1 MKIVII
7 TLGCKVNQYESDALA
22 EMLIKNKNTVS
33 RNFEPADVFILNSCA
48 VTNEAERKSRQM
60 ISKCLKL
67 NPNAKVLVCGCASEK
82 NAEQFERFENI
93 IMISGTANK
102 LKLIEKINEISAEI
116 TSGEFDNPE
125 NKIKSKAE
133 KGKSFKNNKTEK
145 NIKISKV
152 EEIPD
157 FYENISI
164 SNAHN
169 HRAFVKIQDG
179 CNRFCSYCII
189 PYLRGRSRS
198 RDIVSVLSEANN
210 LIKGGV
216 KEIVLTGIDISDY
229 KIDNEPALIKLLNQL
244 NEFNVRLRLSSFEEG
259 IIDDEFLK
267 KISKISNLCPHFH
280 MSLQSGSDSVLKRM
294 NRKYTPHDFLESIK
308 KIRKYF
314 KDCAITTDIIVG
326 FPGETEKEFKQT
338 LKFAKKAKFA
348 FMHIFPF
355 SRRSGTAVDKI
366 LTLGKDKRYF
376 IIPSATLKKRVCL
389 LHKINEKLSKKFC
402 KSQIGETHEVIV
414 EERIGE
420 YCVGHSRS
428 FLKVYIKTSE
438 TEKNFTGN
446 CGYSCIKNCE
456 NAEILIN
463 EIVNV
468 KIKSIYKDGV
478 VGEIVN

>member
-22 EMLIKNKNTVS
+22 EMLIKNKNEVS
-33 RNFEPADVFILNSCA
+33 RNFEPADVYILNSCA

-67 NPNAKVLVCGCASEK
+67 NPHAKVLVCGCASEK
-82 NAEQFERFENI
+82 NAEQFENSENV

-102 LKLIEKINEISAEI
+102 LKLIEKINEIDNEI
-116 TSGEFDNPE
+116 TSSEFADNK
-125 NKIKSKAE
+125 NKIKSKTE
-133 KGKSFKNNKTEK
+133 KDKSFKNNKTK
-145 NIKISKV
+145 QNIKRNISKV
-152 EEIPD
+152 EKIPD

-164 SNAHN
+164 SSSHN
-169 HRAFVKIQDG
+169 RRAFVKIQDG

-198 RDIVSVLSEANN
+198 RDIVSILSEVNN

-229 KIDNEPALIKLLNQL
+229 KIDNEFALIELLNQL

-259 IIDDEFLK
+259 IINDDFLEK
-267 KISKISNLCPHFH
+267 LSKISNFCPHFH

-294 NRKYTPHDFLESIK
+294 NRKYTSHEFLNSIK
-308 KIRKYF
+308 KIRKHF
-314 KDCAITTDIIVG
+314 KNCAITTDIIVG
-326 FPGETEKEFKQT
+326 FPGETAKEFKQT

-376 IIPSATLKKRVCL
+376 IIPSEILKKRVRS
-389 LHKINEKLSKKFC
+389 LHKINKKQSEKFC
-402 KSQIGETHEVIV
+402 KNQIGKTHEIIV

-420 YCVGHSRS
+420 YYVGHSRN
-428 FLKVYIKTSE
+428 FLKVYIEAGE
-438 TEKNFTGN
+438 TDAG
-446 CGYSCIKNCE
+446 I
-456 NAEILIN
+456 IN
-463 EIVNV
+463 KIVNV
-468 KIKSIYKDGV
+468 EIKSVYKDGV
-478 VGEIVN
+478 IGEIVKLKKAI